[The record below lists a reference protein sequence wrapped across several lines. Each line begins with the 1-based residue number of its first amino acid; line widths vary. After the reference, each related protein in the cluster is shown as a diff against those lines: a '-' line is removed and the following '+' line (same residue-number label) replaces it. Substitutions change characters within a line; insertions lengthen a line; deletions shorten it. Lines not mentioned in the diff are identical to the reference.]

1 MLWLNLGHLFTDLNQ
16 GALPLMLPLL
26 QKSLGLSYT
35 ATGAIV
41 LASQISSSI
50 VQPLFGYYSDRRSM
64 LWIMPLGI
72 LVTGMGIGLAG
83 IASNYPVLLL
93 AVLLSGLGAASFHP
107 EASKVAFLIGG
118 PRRASA
124 MSIFYV
130 GGNLGFGLGPLLATA
145 LIGWFG
151 LPGMLGVIAPSAL
164 MALGLRASFPRIVR
178 VTGEGLKHHSR
189 VPGREI
195 WSTLFSRPVMLLVL
209 VVSIRSWVQM
219 GVVNF
224 IPLWYVNY
232 LGGSQPFISRVVTA
246 FLIGGAVGTLVGG
259 PVSDSLGRKPV
270 IALSLALMMPL
281 LYLLIHTRGA
291 WMLVVSGIAGF
302 VLVSTYSVTV
312 VFGQELMPKLLG
324 IASGLMM
331 GFAIGTGGIGAT
343 VLGRIADVW
352 GMPVALWCI
361 IVLPVLGFALSL
373 LLPRD
378 AAEVIA
384 AGAKEEKAGSYVQSP
399 TRAGESCC
407 SK

>member
-1 MLWLNLGHLFTDLNQ
+1 MLWLNMGHLFTDLNQ

-26 QKSLGLSYT
+26 QKNLGLSYT

-72 LVTGMGIGLAG
+72 FVTGVGVGLAG
-83 IASNYPVLLL
+83 IAPNYLFLLL
-93 AVLLSGLGAASFHP
+93 AVLVSGLGAASFHP
-107 EASKVAFLIGG
+107 EASKVAFLVGG

-130 GGNLGFGLGPLLATA
+130 GGNLGFGLGPLLAT
-145 LIGWFG
+145 LLMGWFG
-151 LPGMLGVIAPSAL
+151 LPGMLWVIVPSAL
-164 MALGLRASFPRIVR
+164 MALGLRTSFARIVR

-189 VPGREI
+189 VAGQEI
-195 WSTLFSRPVMLLVL
+195 WRTLFSRPVMLLVL

-232 LGGSQPFISRVVTA
+232 LGGSQPFISSVVTA
-246 FLIGGAVGTLVGG
+246 FLIGGAAGTIVGG
-259 PVSDSLGRKPV
+259 PASDSLGRKPV

-281 LYLLIHTRGA
+281 LYLLIHATGA
-291 WMLVVSGIAGF
+291 WMMVVSSIAGF

-343 VLGRIADVW
+343 ILGRVADVW
-352 GMPVALWCI
+352 GMPAALWCI
-361 IVLPVLGFALSL
+361 VLLPILGFILSL
-373 LLPRD
+373 FLPRD
-378 AAEVIA
+378 AAAVV
-384 AGAKEEKAGSYVQSP
+384 GADSEAENPGYARQ
-399 TRAGESCC
+399 RAQAQGEGCG
-407 SK
+407 K